1 MFKTSHLEQVWKNYR
16 ETKDLK
22 FRDDLLL
29 FYAPLVKYVAGKI
42 SIGLPKSI
50 DISDLISYGIF
61 GLIDA
66 IEKFDI
72 DRKIKFETY
81 AIPRIKG
88 AIYDELRNQ
97 DWIPRSIRTRAKQIE
112 KTYVEL
118 ENRLQRVPSEN
129 EVAKELNITLEQM
142 EDVLS
147 QINSFFVIAFEDVVN
162 ISNSRDESMQVV
174 NMIKDESQDDPLTS
188 IESEEVRNF
197 LKVAI
202 SKLNDKEKSIISLY
216 YYEGLTLKEI
226 GDVLGITESRVS
238 QIHSKL
244 ILRLRG
250 YLNEM
255 SGSYI

>member
-1 MFKTSHLEQVWKNYR
+1 MFKTSHLEQVWKKYK

-22 FRDDLLL
+22 YRDDLLL
-29 FYAPLVKYVAGKI
+29 FYSPLVKYVAGKI
-42 SIGLPKSI
+42 SIGLPKSV

-66 IEKFDI
+66 IEKFDV

-81 AIPRIKG
+81 AIPRIRG

-97 DWIPRSIRTRAKQIE
+97 DWMPRSIRTRAKQIE

-118 ENRLQRVPSEN
+118 ENKLQRVPSEN
-129 EVAKELNITLEQM
+129 EVARELNITLEEM
-142 EDVLS
+142 EEVLS
-147 QINSFFVIAFEDVVN
+147 QINSSFVIALEDVVS
-162 ISNSRDESMQVV
+162 ISNSEDENMQVF
-174 NMIKDESQDDPLTS
+174 NLIKDESQDDPLAS
-188 IESEEVRNF
+188 IESDEVRNF
-197 LKVAI
+197 LKIAI
-202 SKLNDKEKSIISLY
+202 SKLSDKEKSIISLY

-250 YLNEM
+250 YLREM
-255 SGSYI
+255 SGTYI

>member
-1 MFKTSHLEQVWKNYR
+1 MFKTSHLDQVWKKYK
-16 ETKDLK
+16 EIKDLK
-22 FRDDLLL
+22 YRDDLLL
-29 FYAPLVKYVAGKI
+29 FYSPLVKYVAGKI
-42 SIGLPKSI
+42 SIGLPKSV

-66 IEKFDI
+66 IEKFDL

-81 AIPRIKG
+81 AIPRIRG

-97 DWIPRSIRTRAKQIE
+97 DWLPRSVRTRAKLIE

-118 ENRLQRVPSEN
+118 ENRLQRVPSED
-129 EVAKELNITLEQM
+129 EVARELNITLEEM

-147 QINSFFVIAFEDVVN
+147 QINNSFVIALEDIVN
-162 ISNSRDESMQVV
+162 ISGGEDDNIQVSSL
-174 NMIKDESQDDPLTS
+174 IKDESQNDPLAS
-188 IESEEVRNF
+188 IESEEIKNF

-250 YLNEM
+250 YLKEM
-255 SGSYI
+255 SNSYI